1 MIGIFKAFERSSSG
15 KSCGGEVAMVG
26 KPQNDAHKKNKN
38 IDAAKVGNIVG
49 ERQILSVRKV

>member
-1 MIGIFKAFERSSSG
+1 
-15 KSCGGEVAMVG
+15 MVG